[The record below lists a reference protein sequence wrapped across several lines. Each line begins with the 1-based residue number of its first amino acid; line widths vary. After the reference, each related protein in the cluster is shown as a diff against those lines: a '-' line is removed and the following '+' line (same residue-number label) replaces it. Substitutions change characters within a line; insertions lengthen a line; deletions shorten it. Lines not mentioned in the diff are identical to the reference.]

1 MSTINISYWLN
12 AILGTFFGLSN
23 SVSSYGVS
31 SYGVSTDLVATTN
44 YVNTRFTQ
52 NIGAPEALA
61 STVVTLCI
69 AALFTNTGI
78 FGSTRKARSLSF
90 GKSEYKFI

>member
-1 MSTINISYWLN
+1 MSYWLN
-12 AILGTFFGLSN
+12 AILATFFGLSN
-23 SVSSYGVS
+23 NVSSH
-31 SYGVSTDLVATTN
+31 GVSTDLVATAN

-52 NIGAPEALA
+52 NIGAPEALT

-90 GKSEYKFI
+90 GESEQVHMSLF

>member
-23 SVSSYGVS
+23 SVS